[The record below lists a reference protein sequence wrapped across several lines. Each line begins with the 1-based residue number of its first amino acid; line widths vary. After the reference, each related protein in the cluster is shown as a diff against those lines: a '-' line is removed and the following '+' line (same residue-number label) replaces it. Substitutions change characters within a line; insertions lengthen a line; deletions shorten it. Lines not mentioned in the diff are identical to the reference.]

1 MKLKCPKRMSKIENV
16 CSRIFGL
23 MARNSCLSLLHIHL
37 YTQAFTRALK
47 HRFLHTHPRACTH
60 RRTRTHFSFIRKLV
74 PISLYTQ
81 ASSFRA
87 IRLSRTHQIQ
97 QLLTLDPHFK
107 RESYNYL
114 NCSHPTL
121 ISCESTLFIS
131 CEKITGKDEKRNT
144 GGVTMSN
151 EASSKCFAS
160 VLSERQSAVY
170 IHVDDTVIVSD
181 VSAKQLHS
189 NSLLD
194 PVVDGLEDLGI
205 EVSQQPKRL
214 KRWLAMK

>member
-1 MKLKCPKRMSKIENV
+1 
-16 CSRIFGL
+16 
-23 MARNSCLSLLHIHL
+23 
-37 YTQAFTRALK
+37 
-47 HRFLHTHPRACTH
+47 
-60 RRTRTHFSFIRKLV
+60 
-74 PISLYTQ
+74 
-81 ASSFRA
+81 
-87 IRLSRTHQIQ
+87 
-97 QLLTLDPHFK
+97 LTLDPHFK
-107 RESYNYL
+107 RESYKYL

-144 GGVTMSN
+144 GGGTMSN

>member
-1 MKLKCPKRMSKIENV
+1 
-16 CSRIFGL
+16 
-23 MARNSCLSLLHIHL
+23 
-37 YTQAFTRALK
+37 
-47 HRFLHTHPRACTH
+47 
-60 RRTRTHFSFIRKLV
+60 
-74 PISLYTQ
+74 
-81 ASSFRA
+81 
-87 IRLSRTHQIQ
+87 
-97 QLLTLDPHFK
+97 
-107 RESYNYL
+107 
-114 NCSHPTL
+114 
-121 ISCESTLFIS
+121 
-131 CEKITGKDEKRNT
+131 
-144 GGVTMSN
+144 MSN

-181 VSAKQLHS
+181 VSAKHLHS